1 MNKQKLLKQ
10 AEHLAGLAWKVV
22 GAVTVTT
29 FVQVLRSKRFSEM
42 PPSRSDHVG
51 SGSYWLAALTGAFH
65 AAEASARKAGAGL
78 LG

>member
-22 GAVTVTT
+22 GAVTVVT
-29 FVQVLRSKRFSEM
+29 FAHALAPVLGDATAADIGDK
-42 PPSRSDHVG
+42 
-51 SGSYWLAALTGAFH
+51 SYWLAGLTGAFH

>member
-29 FVQVLRSKRFSEM
+29 FVQVLAQALAEN
-42 PPSRSDHVG
+42 PQADLTIPGV
-51 SGSYWLAALTGAFH
+51 LAALTGAFH

>member
-22 GAVTVTT
+22 GAVTVVA
-29 FVQVLRSKRFSEM
+29 FAQAFAPVLGDASAA
-42 PPSRSDHVG
+42 DIG
-51 SGSYWLAALTGAFH
+51 SGSYWLAGLTGALH